1 MKDFDDTAL
10 QSLKHLRDT
19 KNVLEKRKNI
29 LQDDVNKLEEQIVE
43 SDRLK
48 TQVDVE
54 VELVLKST
62 NNDRSRRYMTV

>member
-29 LQDDVNKLEEQIVE
+29 IKDDVNKLEEQIVE

-54 VELVLKST
+54 VELALKNT
-62 NNDRSRRYMTV
+62 NDSRSRRYMTV